1 MSEIFSKDKLIEILK
16 KKYSEIPDNWD
27 DNRDFFKEKSLSILS
42 YDVDSIKNYVFG
54 SSEFK
59 AIIGASKIVSNF
71 DEMMKKEL
79 SSKNTYIVH
88 AVGGTGLIIVLKD
101 DVEEIEEV
109 IKNKFNKNV
118 PGGYITISSVDF
130 YPYELIDGLKKQ
142 EINEKELEKKFNL
155 RFNNL
160 TEQTNFYK
168 LFSLLASKMREKKNS
183 KEVEMKRI
191 TPEFHICESC
201 NTYPATQILR
211 KASDNNESE
220 NIKICESCAK
230 KIEIGEEKISE
241 EKFAKTILEIDTE
254 TEEEKMSD
262 WLGVIYIDG
271 NNLGKLYSKIDNDK
285 EYIKISDEIEKAS
298 QNAVKQ
304 LIERMNLER
313 KYAAPILGG
322 DDIMLFI
329 PSNVAI
335 EVYIELDKILNRE
348 FGKIGK
354 DGISYCGSILFCKKT
369 MPLKMIFDA
378 SSALLKQAKSE
389 FYNNYKKGEK
399 EKNYIATRVLWGN
412 NTEVKTEE
420 FFGPENSIKEYFAEG
435 MEFKKFKEIYDLISN
450 LENKEEKFLYKA
462 AKIMNDVIPVVKLN
476 LNYFYIKNFKKSN
489 KFEELYEKIFFPK
502 ENTTRILSTID
513 LLKFINKGGKDNE
526 NKS

>member
-1 MSEIFSKDKLIEILK
+1 MSEIFRKDKLVKILK
-16 KKYSEIPDNWD
+16 KKYSEIPDDWYK
-27 DNRDFFKEKSLSILS
+27 NRDFFKEKSLSILS

-88 AVGGTGLIIVLKD
+88 AVGGTGLIILLRD
-101 DVEEIEEV
+101 DVEEIEKI
-109 IKNKFNKNV
+109 IKNTFNKNV
-118 PGGYITISSVDF
+118 PGGYVTVSSVDF
-130 YPYELIDGLKKQ
+130 YPYELING
-142 EINEKELEKKFNL
+142 LEKQNVNERDLESKFNL
-155 RFNNL
+155 KFNNL

-168 LFSLLASKMREKKNS
+168 LFSLLASNMREKKNS

-201 NTYPATQILR
+201 NTYPATQVLR
-211 KASDNNESE
+211 KPSDSNENE

-230 KIEIGEEKISE
+230 KIEVGKKKISE

-254 TEEEKMSD
+254 IEEEKMSD

-271 NNLGKLYSKIDNDK
+271 NNLGKLYSKIDSDE
-285 EYIKISDEIEKAS
+285 EYIRISDEIDKAS

-304 LIERMNLER
+304 LIESMNLEG

-329 PSNVAI
+329 PSNIAI
-335 EVYIELDKILNRE
+335 EAYIELDKILNKE

-354 DGISYCGSILFCKKT
+354 DGISYCGSILFCKKS
-369 MPLKMIFDA
+369 MPLKMIFDS

-389 FYNNYKKGEK
+389 FYNNYKKSEK

-412 NTEVKTEE
+412 NTEVKSEE
-420 FFGPENSIKEYFAEG
+420 FFGPENNIKEYFSEG
-435 MEFKKFKEIYDLISN
+435 MEFSYFKEYFEIIKN
-450 LENKEEKFLYKA
+450 LEDKEEKFLFKA

-476 LNYFYIKNFKKSN
+476 LNYFYYKNLKKSN
-489 KFEELYEKIFFPK
+489 KFKELYEKIFFPK
-502 ENTTRILSTID
+502 ENTTRVLSTID
-513 LLKFINKGGKDNE
+513 LLKFINKGGR
-526 NKS
+526 